1 MDENKLNFHLEA
13 LIREKDSTTDFEG
26 PLSLI
31 LELLK
36 KNKIEIRDIR
46 IAEIL
51 DQYLE
56 YLDRMQSM
64 DLEIASEFVQMASTL
79 LLIKSKMLLTGDRE
93 EISELDELIA
103 SLEKLQAKDYFET
116 LRSVIPDLEER
127 SRTGLL
133 YYTKTPEP
141 LPKNGG
147 DVDYGVRAVDMLAA
161 MLYLC
166 SREKKGGAE
175 ERSVRPEY
183 PRRVL
188 FSVREKSRQIIQR
201 LRNGP
206 QDLRELFSSCGSRT
220 ETVAAFLSVLELSSL
235 GSVQIRMEENRF
247 TLELISDDIDTIME
261 QITEE

>member
-1 MDENKLNFHLEA
+1 MEENKLNFHLEA
-13 LIREKDSTTDFEG
+13 LIRDKDSAEDFEG

-31 LELLK
+31 LELLR

-93 EISELDELIA
+93 EISELDALIA

-133 YYTKTPEP
+133 YYTKAPEP
-141 LPKNGG
+141 LPKNSG
-147 DVDYGVRAVDMLAA
+147 DLDYGIHEVDMLAA

-166 SREKKGGAE
+166 TREKKEAQE
-175 ERSVRPEY
+175 ERSIRPAY

-188 FSVREKSRQIIQR
+188 FSVREKSRQIIDR
-201 LRNGP
+201 LRKGP
-206 QDLRELFSSCGSRT
+206 QSLRELFSSCASRT
-220 ETVAAFLSVLELSSL
+220 ETVAAFLSVLELSSF
-235 GSVQIRMEENRF
+235 GSVMISLAENDF
-247 TLELISDDIDTIME
+247 TLELVSDDIDRIME

>member
-1 MDENKLNFHLEA
+1 MEENKLNFHLEA
-13 LIREKDSTTDFEG
+13 LIRDKDSTEDFEG

-31 LELLK
+31 LELLR

-79 LLIKSKMLLTGDRE
+79 LLIKSKMLLSGDQE
-93 EISELDELIA
+93 EISELDALIA

-116 LRSVIPDLEER
+116 LRSVIPELEER
-127 SRTGLL
+127 SKTGLL
-133 YYTKTPEP
+133 YYTRSPEP
-141 LPKNGG
+141 LPKNSG
-147 DVDYGVRAVDMLAA
+147 DVDYGIKDVDMLAA

-166 SREKKGGAE
+166 TREKKGTPE
-175 ERSVRPEY
+175 EWSIRPSY

-188 FSVREKSRQIIQR
+188 FSVREKSRQIIDQ
-201 LRNGP
+201 LRKGP
-206 QDLRELFSSCGSRT
+206 QSLRDLFSSCGSRT
-220 ETVAAFLSVLELSSL
+220 ETVAAFLSVLELSSM
-235 GSVQIRMEENRF
+235 GSVQISFEENSF
-247 TLELISDDIDTIME
+247 TLRLVSDDIDRIME

>member
-1 MDENKLNFHLEA
+1 MEENKLNFHLEA
-13 LIREKDSTTDFEG
+13 LIRDKDSTEDFEG

-31 LELLK
+31 LELLR

-93 EISELDELIA
+93 EISELDALIA

-116 LRSVIPDLEER
+116 LRSVIPELEER

-133 YYTKTPEP
+133 YYTKAPEP
-141 LPKNGG
+141 LSKNSG
-147 DVDYGVRAVDMLAA
+147 DVDYGIREVDMLAA

-166 SREKKGGAE
+166 TREKKGAPE
-175 ERSVRPEY
+175 ERSIRPSY

-188 FSVREKSRQIIQR
+188 FSVREKSRQIIDR

-206 QDLRELFSSCGSRT
+206 QSLRELFSSCGSRT
-220 ETVAAFLSVLELSSL
+220 ETVAAFLSVLELSSF
-235 GSVQIRMEENRF
+235 GSVRISLADNDF
-247 TLELISDDIDTIME
+247 TLELVSDDIDRIME